1 MQQCLLKHYTLS
13 DEDLGHIRLRRRAH
27 NRFGF
32 ALQLCVLR
40 YPGRVLAPGE
50 LIPAEVIEFIGAQ
63 LGLGADDLV
72 DYAAREETR
81 HEHLAELR
89 GLYGFRTFSGRGASE
104 LKEWLFREAEMAVS
118 NEDIARRFV
127 AECRR
132 TRTVLPATST
142 IERLCA
148 AALVD
153 AERRIETRIASRLPM
168 SIREQL
174 LALLEETADDRVTR
188 FVWLRQFE
196 PGSNSSS
203 ANRLLDRLE
212 YLQRIDLPED
222 LLAGVPAHR
231 VTRLRRQGERY
242 YADGMRDL
250 PEDRRLAI
258 LAVCVSE
265 WQAMLADAV
274 VETHDRIVGRLY
286 RASERICHAKVA
298 DEAGVV
304 RDTLK
309 SFAEIGG
316 ALVDAQDDGQPLGDV
331 IASGSG
337 WDGLKTLVAMATRL
351 TATMADDPLNHVLDG
366 YHRFRR
372 YAPRM
377 LRLLDLRAAP
387 VALPLL
393 EAVTALRTGL
403 NDAAMTSFLRPSSKW
418 HRHLRAQRAGDARLW
433 EIAVLFHLR
442 DAFRSGDVWLTRSR
456 RYGDLKHALV
466 PAQSIAEGG
475 RLAVP
480 LRPEEWLAD
489 RQARLDMRLRELG
502 RAARAGTIPGGF
514 TDHVFAACAI
524 LGYRFAPRIRDLP
537 SKRLYAFNP
546 SAAPAHLRALIGG
559 KVNQAMIERNWPDIL
574 RIAAT
579 IAAGT
584 VAPSQILR
592 KLASYPRQNE
602 LATALR
608 EVGRVERTLFMIDW
622 ILDAE
627 LQRRAQIGLNKG
639 EAHHALKR
647 AISFHRRGEIRD
659 RSAEGQHY
667 RIAGM
672 NLLAA
677 IIIFWNTMKLGE
689 VVANQ
694 KRDGKLLSPDLLAH
708 VSPLGWEH
716 INLTGEYRWPK
727 P

>member
-1 MQQCLLKHYTLS
+1 MPRRVTLTDRQKDALLRLPTSQTDLLKHYTLS

-337 WDGLKTLVAMATRL
+337 WDGLKAHYPEIKSSNPSVRAFNERAAINAPIQGSAADIIRRAMVKMEPAL
-351 TATMADDPLNHVLDG
+351 SAAGLS
-366 YHRFRR
+366 
-372 YAPRM
+372 ARM
-377 LRLLDLRAAP
+377 LLQVHDELIFEVEDGEVDSTIPVIVDTMENASMPALSMKVPLKVDARAA
-387 VALPLL
+387 
-393 EAVTALRTGL
+393 
-403 NDAAMTSFLRPSSKW
+403 
-418 HRHLRAQRAGDARLW
+418 
-433 EIAVLFHLR
+433 
-442 DAFRSGDVWLTRSR
+442 
-456 RYGDLKHALV
+456 
-466 PAQSIAEGG
+466 
-475 RLAVP
+475 
-480 LRPEEWLAD
+480 
-489 RQARLDMRLRELG
+489 
-502 RAARAGTIPGGF
+502 
-514 TDHVFAACAI
+514 
-524 LGYRFAPRIRDLP
+524 
-537 SKRLYAFNP
+537 
-546 SAAPAHLRALIGG
+546 
-559 KVNQAMIERNWPDIL
+559 VNWD
-574 RIAAT
+574 
-579 IAAGT
+579 
-584 VAPSQILR
+584 
-592 KLASYPRQNE
+592 
-602 LATALR
+602 
-608 EVGRVERTLFMIDW
+608 
-622 ILDAE
+622 
-627 LQRRAQIGLNKG
+627 
-639 EAHHALKR
+639 EAH
-647 AISFHRRGEIRD
+647 
-659 RSAEGQHY
+659 
-667 RIAGM
+667 
-672 NLLAA
+672 
-677 IIIFWNTMKLGE
+677 
-689 VVANQ
+689 
-694 KRDGKLLSPDLLAH
+694 
-708 VSPLGWEH
+708 
-716 INLTGEYRWPK
+716 
-727 P
+727 

>member
-1 MQQCLLKHYTLS
+1 MPRRVTLTDRQKDALLRLPTSQTDLLKHYTLS

-403 NDAAMTSFLRPSSKW
+403 NDAAMTSFLRPSSK
-418 HRHLRAQRAGDARLW
+418 
-433 EIAVLFHLR
+433 
-442 DAFRSGDVWLTRSR
+442 
-456 RYGDLKHALV
+456 
-466 PAQSIAEGG
+466 
-475 RLAVP
+475 
-480 LRPEEWLAD
+480 
-489 RQARLDMRLRELG
+489 
-502 RAARAGTIPGGF
+502 
-514 TDHVFAACAI
+514 
-524 LGYRFAPRIRDLP
+524 
-537 SKRLYAFNP
+537 
-546 SAAPAHLRALIGG
+546 
-559 KVNQAMIERNWPDIL
+559 
-574 RIAAT
+574 
-579 IAAGT
+579 
-584 VAPSQILR
+584 
-592 KLASYPRQNE
+592 
-602 LATALR
+602 
-608 EVGRVERTLFMIDW
+608 
-622 ILDAE
+622 
-627 LQRRAQIGLNKG
+627 
-639 EAHHALKR
+639 
-647 AISFHRRGEIRD
+647 
-659 RSAEGQHY
+659 
-667 RIAGM
+667 
-672 NLLAA
+672 
-677 IIIFWNTMKLGE
+677 
-689 VVANQ
+689 
-694 KRDGKLLSPDLLAH
+694 
-708 VSPLGWEH
+708 
-716 INLTGEYRWPK
+716 
-727 P
+727 